1 MSYKQERNPFNGPAS
16 FRNPKN
22 VGTSNFNALEFEM
35 PDLSQIYNKTAD
47 GDDKTVDITNESK
60 TGSSNEG
67 EQKETPP
74 KSQTEITAEKA
85 RAADEPDFK
94 DVLKEARQT
103 KRDSR
108 FTKSD
113 ELKDMNKLIKAS
125 TYSDAKKDRIDRR
138 EAKRIDKQINKLN
151 KFKQQGR
158 LDAGQEEALKQLQD
172 NRQAAID
179 AKAEKENFDN
189 LATTQIQNS
198 FFNSPAPVNPNQSTV
213 FTTDYDESQQTPQDI
228 FGVQNTLP
236 TFEVVAKK
244 PKKKGVSMKKQ
255 INNHGMGFPMVNP
268 VQKTDEYGNPIP
280 PKGTM
285 QNGGRPMNSN
295 MLTNDPN
302 NPLDPSKVSAQQEN
316 KAQEFAAMASS
327 AGTPT
332 PQYNPYK
339 MQMNQ
344 NQPAFNEGFES
355 LPEDVQ
361 RKIDPEGKADKAPA
375 MINIHADGPAAY
387 DGLSKVKGK
396 KGTYLGD
403 QKYTYKGK
411 PIAGQDTGE
420 IKKDGLFKRKYVE
433 DLKTGEKMKLKDIS
447 MAPEMHSSNHAHTRV
462 TKGNLK
468 ATERDDAAHMDYL
481 KRDINYDAKHGGSK
495 KQMLDDE
502 KHISKLAGDLKY
514 DVKHRGRK
522 YDNV

>member
-108 FTKSD
+108 FTKSN

-179 AKAEKENFDN
+179 AKAEKENFDK

-375 MINIHADGPAAY
+375 MINVHADGPAAY

-411 PIAGQDTGE
+411 PVAGQDTGE

-447 MAPEMHSSNHAHTRV
+447 MAPEMHSSNHAH
-462 TKGNLK
+462 
-468 ATERDDAAHMDYL
+468 
-481 KRDINYDAKHGGSK
+481 
-495 KQMLDDE
+495 
-502 KHISKLAGDLKY
+502 
-514 DVKHRGRK
+514 
-522 YDNV
+522 